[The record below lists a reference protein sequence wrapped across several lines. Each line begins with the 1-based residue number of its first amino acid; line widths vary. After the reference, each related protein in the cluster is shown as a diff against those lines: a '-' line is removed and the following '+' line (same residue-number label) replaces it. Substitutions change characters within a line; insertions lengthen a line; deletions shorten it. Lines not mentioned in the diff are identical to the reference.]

1 MKKAMKYSLDRISSE
16 LGIGKTTVSLILN
29 GKARK
34 YAISRSLEEKVK
46 NFCRDVGYSI
56 NVHAKRMHQKH
67 SGNIGV
73 LIPPYPSYI
82 SHNPNENPFSDD
94 NVTEIM
100 GGIAKTANEHGC
112 RFNVLALTPK
122 ISLDFLSEWV
132 NSKEVDGIIHYGLV
146 RKNLIKMILKE
157 KLPFVAIGEDPS
169 IGIPTVSADDYSGSF
184 QVTEHLI
191 GKGHRDFLYLSGMK
205 LSYASK
211 ERIRGF
217 CDALKRHGIAHVP
230 DKFFCGDFEE
240 AKSYELIKTR
250 LNSGKMAETAIVC
263 ANDGMAIGA
272 IMALKEAGRRVP
284 GDVAVVGGDD
294 IKLGKYISPS
304 LTTFSRHL
312 MEIGEESFK
321 LLYQIINNERE
332 YNSHIS
338 LDTHMVV
345 RESS

>member
-1 MKKAMKYSLDRISSE
+1 MKKTVKYSLDTIAAE

-34 YAISRSLEEKVK
+34 YAISKVLENKVK
-46 NFCRDVGYSI
+46 NFSRNAGYSI
-56 NVHAKRMHQKH
+56 NAHARRMLQKQ

-73 LIPPYPSYI
+73 LIPPYPYS
-82 SHNPNENPFSDD
+82 SHSPNENPFSDD
-94 NVTEIM
+94 NVTEII
-100 GGIAKTANEHGC
+100 GGIAKTAHEHGC
-112 RFNVLALTPK
+112 RFNVQMFTPK

-146 RKNLIKMILKE
+146 RKSLLKMIVDK
-157 KLPFVAIGEDPS
+157 KLPFIAIGEDPS

-211 ERIRGF
+211 ERVRGF
-217 CDALKRHGIAHVP
+217 CDALEKNCMAYFP
-230 DKFFCGDFEE
+230 DKSFCGDFEE
-240 AKSYELIKTR
+240 TKAHELIKTR
-250 LNSGKMAETAIVC
+250 LNSGKMVETAIVC
-263 ANDGMAIGA
+263 GNDSMAIGA
-272 IMALKEAGRRVP
+272 IRALKEAGRSVP
-284 GDVAVVGGDD
+284 DDVAVVGGDD

-312 MEIGEESFK
+312 MEIGDESFK
-321 LLYQIINNERE
+321 LLYQIINNEKE
-332 YNSHIS
+332 YRSHIS
-338 LDTHMVV
+338 LDTHIVV